1 MTSSLLTPDHARNMR
16 LIGHS
21 DQGGRADGIQIM
33 VSGGYAY
40 VGHVFN
46 NGFSIIDVRDPKNPT
61 FVRHIPQPEGTWS
74 QHLQTHGD
82 ILIVNNMCDML
93 KVETSGAFDPGEY
106 YKGSVADKIDIS
118 AGDRPYS
125 AGMRVYD
132 ISDRANPREIAFLE
146 VPGLGVHRVFWD
158 GGDWAYISALP
169 PGFSDDILMIV
180 DFRNPEK
187 PEVVS
192 RLWREGMHTAGGETP
207 WWDPKYRYALHHAII
222 KGDLGA
228 AAWRDGGMSLI
239 DVSDRHNPR
248 FLSHHNPCP
257 PFAGHTHNTLPLP
270 GRGLLFVVEE
280 SQADNCEDGI
290 KRNWVYDIS
299 VPTNPVSI
307 ATTLPPA
314 DADYRNK
321 GGQFGPH
328 NVHENRKEGFQS
340 EELMFV
346 SYQNAGLRV
355 YDISNPFRPEE
366 VAACVPPAP
375 KKLMDYRPDRPLVVD
390 TTDVYVD
397 RQGLIYTTDMNAG
410 LYIMEME
417 GL

>member
-1 MTSSLLTPDHARNMR
+1 MNDLPIPEHARKMR
-16 LIGHS
+16 ILGHS

-33 VSGGYAY
+33 VSGGFAY

-46 NGFSIIDVRDPKNPT
+46 TGFSVMDVRDPRNPR
-61 FVRHIPQPEGTWS
+61 FVRHVPQPEGTWS

-82 ILIVNNMCDML
+82 ILIVNNMRDML
-93 KVETSGAFDPGEY
+93 KARNIAAGDY
-106 YKGSVADKIDIS
+106 YKGSIGEKIDVT
-118 AGDRPYS
+118 AQGYA

-169 PGFSDDILMIV
+169 PGFTDDIFMIV
-180 DFRNPEK
+180 DFRDPRE

-192 RLWREGMHTAGGETP
+192 KLWLPGMNAAAGEKP
-207 WWDPKYRYALHHAII
+207 AWDTRQRFALHHAIV
-222 KGDLGA
+222 KGDLACG
-228 AAWRDGGMSLI
+228 AWRDGGVTLM
-239 DVSDRHNPR
+239 DVSDRRNPK
-248 FLSHHNPCP
+248 LLAHDNPCP
-257 PFAGHTHNTLPLP
+257 PFAGGTHNTLPLP
-270 GRGLLFVVEE
+270 GRGLMFVVEE
-280 SQADNCEDGI
+280 AVFDNCQDGI

-299 VPTNPVSI
+299 VPTNPVTI
-307 ATTLPPA
+307 ATTPLPA
-314 DADYRNK
+314 EADYKAK

-328 NVHENRKEGFQS
+328 NVHENRSEGFQS

-346 SYQNAGLRV
+346 SYQNAGVRV
-355 YDISNPFRPEE
+355 YDISDPFRPEE

-375 KKLMDYRPDRPLVVD
+375 ATLMDYRPDRPLVVD

-397 RQGLIYTTDMNAG
+397 RNGIVYTTDMNAG
-410 LYIMEME
+410 LTIMEVD

>member
-1 MTSSLLTPDHARNMR
+1 MSNLLTPDFANNMR
-16 LIGHS
+16 ILGHS

-46 NGFSIIDVRDPKNPT
+46 NGFSVMDVRDPKNPK
-61 FVRHIPQPEGTWS
+61 FVKHIPQPAGTWS

-106 YKGSVADKIDIS
+106 YKGSVADKVDIGS
-118 AGDRPYS
+118 GEEPYS

-146 VPGLGVHRVFWD
+146 VPGLGVHRIFWD
-158 GGDWAYISALP
+158 GDDWAYISALP
-169 PGFSDDILMIV
+169 PGFSDDIFMVV
-180 DFRNPEK
+180 DFSNPEK

-192 RLWREGMHTAGGETP
+192 KLWREGMHTEGGEQP

-239 DVSDRHNPR
+239 DVSDRYNPK
-248 FLSHHNPCP
+248 FLSHDNPCP

-270 GRGLLFVVEE
+270 GRRLLFVVEE

-299 VPTNPVSI
+299 EPTNPVTI
-307 ATTLPPA
+307 ATTLPPNEM
-314 DADYRNK
+314 DYKNK

-328 NVHENRKEGFQS
+328 NVHENRSEGFQS

-346 SYQNAGLRV
+346 TYQNAGLRV

-375 KKLMDYRPDRPLVVD
+375 SKLMDYRPDRPLVVD

-397 RQGLIYTTDMNAG
+397 KQGLIYTTDMNAG

>member
-61 FVRHIPQPEGTWS
+61 FVRHIPQPGGTWS

-307 ATTLPPA
+307 ATTLPPD

-328 NVHENRKEGFQS
+328 NVHENREEGFRS

-375 KKLMDYRPDRPLVVD
+375 KKLMDYRPNRPLVVD

-397 RQGLIYTTDMNAG
+397 KQGLIYTTDMNAG

>member
-1 MTSSLLTPDHARNMR
+1 MTDLLTPDYAHNMR
-16 LIGHS
+16 ILGHS

-46 NGFSIIDVRDPKNPT
+46 NGFSVMDVRDPKNPK

-74 QHLQTHGD
+74 QHVQTHGD
-82 ILIVNNMCDML
+82 IMIVNNMCDML

-106 YKGSVADKIDIS
+106 YKGSVSDKVDIGAS
-118 AGDRPYS
+118 EKPYS

-169 PGFSDDILMIV
+169 PGFSDDIFMIV

-192 RLWREGMHTAGGETP
+192 KLWREGMHTAGGEKP

-239 DVSDRHNPR
+239 DVSDRRNPK
-248 FLSHHNPCP
+248 FLSHDNPCP

-270 GRGLLFVVEE
+270 GRGLMFVVEE

-299 VPTNPVSI
+299 VPENPVTI
-307 ATTLPPA
+307 ATTLPP
-314 DADYRNK
+314 DEEDYKNK

-328 NVHENRKEGFQS
+328 NVHENRSEGFQS
-340 EELMFV
+340 EDIMFV

-355 YDISNPFRPEE
+355 YDISNQFRPEE
-366 VAACVPPAP
+366 IAACVPPAP
-375 KKLMDYRPDRPLVVD
+375 KKLVDYRPDRPVVVD

-397 RQGLIYTTDMNAG
+397 KQGLIYTTDMNAG
-410 LYIMEME
+410 LYIMEMD